1 MRSKILPRTIAPM
14 LLGLLVVAGAA
25 TAAEQKPAPSPT
37 APASINMQ
45 GVQVA
50 IDPATGRL
58 VAPTAEQRAALSRA
72 MLEQAANAP
81 AARAR
86 QRGPAIPRNE
96 AEARQTLHTIRL
108 KHGGQAVGME
118 VPESLMS
125 SLVAE
130 RRADGSVSIHH
141 QGDSQQAATEVTQ

>member
-1 MRSKILPRTIAPM
+1 
-14 LLGLLVVAGAA
+14 
-25 TAAEQKPAPSPT
+25 
-37 APASINMQ
+37 
-45 GVQVA
+45 
-50 IDPATGRL
+50 
-58 VAPTAEQRAALSRA
+58 

-108 KHGGQAVGME
+108 KNGGQAVGME